1 MKKLYKI
8 ITLSLSVLFT
18 SFTLFQPI
26 KTAYNIEEAKAW
38 DVATHIACNWAGI
51 VGKEKEGKEIA
62 RIAFTDYWRHV
73 TLSKSSTNE
82 SDHASTNWLNQLLK
96 FSGYEIGSKSASDPF
111 TKFGLAGLKF
121 TSYTGEWKYYKVDPC
136 ESDENQ
142 TPTSTNF
149 GEFYEGRKDPL
160 TTFAERHAATDIRT
174 IEFNRDGGYIR
185 FVAIHKAI
193 WDNISNIF
201 LTLSKVIVALLLSLV
216 SIAMSDLANTLGIG
230 KDVQINMVSRLYKG
244 LFLPFLTIA
253 WTASGIYILY
263 FGIIKRQYRQSLIGG
278 IVKPLLATIL
288 GIVIGV
294 RPELAQ
300 LPSRLS
306 VMIQAVVVGAMTEHI
321 SGDGSTSLC
330 EVSRSKTV
338 EANKKTRKTG
348 VTDTVKG
355 IDEDQAELTNQ
366 SDLMKQ
372 AIGCR
377 IWAEYLFKPFVI
389 GQFGEA
395 YDKLEKLDNKNA
407 EWVKEPEVKLGKKT
421 IKNWGLLQVS
431 SMSGNHTPI
440 DGLFTAN
447 VNGVSKDWY
456 TIVDALSNYDDE
468 VDGKI
473 DGGSGGGGSGGSSGS
488 GRAPNA
494 EAFIKEFGEAAKKIG
509 DESGLYASI
518 ILAQAALESGWGS
531 KLSGTYNYFGIK
543 CFGSDCSGPL
553 TTQEFY
559 GGGGPTTIKDSF
571 KNFKSAEDGFE
582 GYAHFIL
589 GRGAGADFTG
599 SMKKNASSPE
609 AAITAIKNAGYATA
623 PTYVS
628 QIMDIINTYDL
639 TRFDTKNK
647 EPKNPS
653 KYPIEWKGGAG
664 GSGGGS
670 GSSDSS
676 GSSDGKTRYI
686 FKQKYYPPLKQWDY
700 WVGNHQGHRLGYSL
714 ILIFMTILG
723 SIGPLAFALLTSVY
737 SLGLTILCML
747 APAFLI
753 FGAWGG
759 KGNSILMQYLGSIVA
774 TFMKKIVCSV
784 LLVLSIIIST
794 ATIQMLNEVGFMK
807 ALLFMTICTFALYK
821 NKDKVLEKISQI
833 NLPQLNTAPA
843 AEVGKKAVQMGTGA
857 TKYTGKLSA
866 SAIAGGIGAKKN
878 KGSFK
883 EGAKAA
889 VKNTLKN
896 DLLRS
901 KYGRLGDRTVK
912 SMQAKEREKLH
923 REHLDNEWKRAT
935 GRDDEIENGSGINGN
950 NIPPEEK
957 HICMTCGTEIGPGEQ
972 YYMDEFGNTYCSV
985 CATLQDNFTD
995 LDSFVHQESDNYVPN
1010 EKHKM
1015 TGKEGKVITYKNQ
1028 DGEYTTQKVTHL
1040 DQKNVTYS
1048 MDLPGDFEGNREAL
1062 IQRIKESLALVQN
1075 DINNAKEEDIPLSEA
1090 FIPNTLYG
1098 FVNPADLQ
1106 NAIIS
1111 KNHDLYK
1118 SIMTEGW
1125 RKWYTT
1131 QAQRYGK
1138 LSNEDLNRDLDEI
1151 GEDILKQENQSE

>member
-1 MKKLYKI
+1 MKNFYKI
-8 ITLSLSVLFT
+8 ITLFLTLLFT
-18 SFTLFQPI
+18 GLTLIQPI
-26 KTAYNIEEAKAW
+26 QMSHNIEEAKAW
-38 DVATHIACNWAGI
+38 DVATHVACNWLGED
-51 VGKEKEGKEIA
+51 GKKVAKVI
-62 RIAFTDYWRHV
+62 FTDYWRHA

-82 SDHASTNWLNQLLK
+82 SDHTSTNWLNQLLK

-136 ESDENQ
+136 EPDENQ

-185 FVAIHKAI
+185 LVAIHKAL
-193 WDNISNIF
+193 WDNISNVF
-201 LTLSKVIVALLLSLV
+201 LTLSKIIVALLLSLV
-216 SIAMSDLANTLGIG
+216 SVAMSDLANTIGIG
-230 KDVQINMVSRLYKG
+230 KDIQVNMVTRLYKG
-244 LFLPFLTIA
+244 LFLPLLTMA
-253 WTASGIYILY
+253 WLGSGIYILY

-278 IVKPLLATIL
+278 IIKPLLATIL

-300 LPSRLS
+300 LPSKLS

-321 SGDGSTSLC
+321 SGDGSTNLC
-330 EVSRSKTV
+330 EVSKSNTIV
-338 EANKKTRKTG
+338 PNKKNRQTR

-355 IDEDQAELTNQ
+355 GIDEEQSELNNQ

-456 TIVDALSNYDDE
+456 RIVDALSNYDDE
-468 VDGKI
+468 IEGQI
-473 DGGSGGGGSGGSSGS
+473 NGGSNGSGGSGGKAGTS
-488 GRAPNA
+488 PNA

-531 KLSGTYNYFGIK
+531 SLSGTYNYFGIK
-543 CFGSDCSGPL
+543 CFGNDCSGPL
-553 TTQEFY
+553 TTQEDY
-559 GGGGPTTIKDSF
+559 GGGPTTIKDSF

-589 GRGAGADFTG
+589 GRGAGANFTG

-609 AAITAIKNAGYATA
+609 EAITAIKNAGYATA
-623 PTYVS
+623 KDYVS
-628 QIMDIINTYDL
+628 NIMSIINQYDL

-653 KYPIEWKGGAG
+653 KYPIEWGGGAANSG
-664 GSGGGS
+664 GSGGS
-670 GSSDSS
+670 GGSS

-759 KGNSILMQYLGSIVA
+759 KGNSILMQYIGSIVA

-794 ATIQMLNEVGFMK
+794 ATLQMLNEVGFMK

-843 AEVGKKAVQMGTGA
+843 ANIGKKAAQMGTTA

-866 SAIAGGIGAKKN
+866 SAIVGGIGAKKN
-878 KGSFK
+878 HGSFK

-889 VKNTLKN
+889 LKNTIKN
-896 DLLRS
+896 DLMRS
-901 KYGRLGDRTVK
+901 KYGRLSDRTLR
-912 SMQAKEREKLH
+912 SMQAEDREKV
-923 REHLDNEWKRAT
+923 RKEHLDNEWKRAT
-935 GRDDEIENGSGINGN
+935 GQELDN
-950 NIPPEEK
+950 NNSEFNNQIQEEK
-957 HICMTCGTEIGPGEQ
+957 HICVVCGTEISGGEQ
-972 YYMDEFGNTYCSV
+972 YYMDEYGNVYCST
-985 CATLQDNFTD
+985 CASLQDNYTD
-995 LDSFVHQESDNYVPN
+995 LDSFVHQEEDNYIPN
-1010 EKHKM
+1010 QKHKM
-1015 TGKEGKVITYKNQ
+1015 TGKDGKVITYKNQ
-1028 DGEYTTQKVTHL
+1028 DGEYVTQKVTHF
-1040 DQKNVTYS
+1040 DQKNLRYS
-1048 MDLPGDFEGNREAL
+1048 TNIEEDFNGNREVL
-1062 IQRIKESLALVQN
+1062 KQRIKESLALVQN
-1075 DINNAKEEDIPLSEA
+1075 DINIANEENIPLAEA

-1098 FVNPADLQ
+1098 FVNPYDLQ
-1106 NAIIS
+1106 TAIMY
-1111 KNHDLYK
+1111 KNYDSYK
-1118 SIMTEGW
+1118 SIMTDGW
-1125 RKWYTT
+1125 RKWYKT
-1131 QAQRYGK
+1131 QAERYSK
-1138 LSNEDLNRDLDEI
+1138 LSENDLNNDLNEL
-1151 GEDILKQENQSE
+1151 GENILE